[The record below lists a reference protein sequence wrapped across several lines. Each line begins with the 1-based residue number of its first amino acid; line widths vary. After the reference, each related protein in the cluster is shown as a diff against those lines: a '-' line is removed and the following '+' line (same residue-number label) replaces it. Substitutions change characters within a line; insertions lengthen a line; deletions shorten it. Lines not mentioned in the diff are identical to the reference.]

1 MGGRG
6 NWPVETLNPKQR
18 EAVLHTDGPLL
29 ILAGAGS
36 GKTRVIVHRIAYLVN
51 TCQVAPTAILAVT
64 FTNKAAGEMKERVG
78 RLLPGRHG
86 VAIGTFHAICLRV
99 LRAHIHHLGYKT
111 DFTIYDASDS
121 VALVKACMEALSVN
135 TDLYPPKML
144 AGRISSL
151 KNRLVSPDDYS
162 PPSFGPDAALKKI
175 YALYQERLRQL
186 HGLDFD
192 DLIGLTIS
200 LLSSQPTLLAHY
212 HERFSHIMIDEYQDT
227 NAAQYRLIQ
236 LLTSPARNLCV
247 VGDDDQ
253 SIYAFRGADVGNILE
268 FERDFPEAKVVVLDQ
283 NYRSTRSIL
292 TAAATVIGNNGRRRL
307 KELWTDNH
315 AGEPVSWEKV
325 PDEREE
331 GRRICRIIHDLKRT
345 ETRPLS
351 DFCVLYRTNAQSR
364 VLEEAL
370 RTAQIPYSIVGGLR
384 FYDRKEIKDLL
395 AYLRIIRR
403 ADDDLSLRRVINL
416 PARGIGETT
425 IERIE
430 ALATSRALSLWE
442 SIALLSA
449 PGADASQIPSQA
461 RSGVRTFHDTIVA
474 LHGYL
479 EHEKGLSELLRRLV
493 ELIAYAD
500 HLKKENIAE
509 TESRMENV
517 MEFIAAAEQFEQRFR
532 SETEGTCDLRQV
544 LSAFIDQAALV
555 SSSDDPAGQGI
566 TMMTL
571 HAAKGLEFPV
581 IFLVGME
588 EGLFPHSRA
597 LLDPKEMEEERRL
610 CYVGMTRARERL
622 FLMSADERK
631 LYGALHYNPPSRFLK
646 ECNGSFAHRPDRP
659 RTATIGLRAAS
670 PPAHS
675 PRPTPVSSDEGIAEF
690 PVGARVRHAHFG
702 LGRVKEYEG
711 AGEGLKVSVAFDI
724 GTKKLAVR
732 YAKLEAV

>member
-1 MGGRG
+1 MGR
-6 NWPVETLNPKQR
+6 VETLNPKQR
-18 EAVLHTDGPLL
+18 EAVLHVDGPLL

-36 GKTRVIVHRIAYLVN
+36 GKTRVIVHRIAYLVSV
-51 TCQVAPTAILAVT
+51 CQVSPASILAVT

-78 RLLPGRHG
+78 RLLPERHG
-86 VAIGTFHAICLRV
+86 VAIGTFHAICLRI

-111 DFTIYDASDS
+111 NFTVYDASDS
-121 VALVKACMEALSVN
+121 VALVKTCMESLSVN

-144 AGRISSL
+144 AGRISTL
-151 KNRLVSPDDYS
+151 KNRLVSPDDFS
-162 PPSFGPDAALKKI
+162 PPSFGPDAALKKV

-192 DLIGLTIS
+192 DLIGLTIA

-268 FERDFPEAKVVVLDQ
+268 FERDFPEAKVVVLNQ

-292 TAAATVIGNNGRRRL
+292 TVAAAVIGNNGRRRP
-307 KELWTDNH
+307 KELWTENH
-315 AGEPVSWEKV
+315 AGEAVSWEKV

-345 ETRPLS
+345 ETRALS

-364 VLEEAL
+364 VIEESL

-395 AYLRIIRR
+395 AYLRLVRR
-403 ADDDLSLRRVINL
+403 PDDDLSLRRVINL

-425 IERIE
+425 LDRIE
-430 ALATSRALSLWE
+430 ALAASHSLSLWE
-442 SIALLSA
+442 SIARLSA

-461 RSGVRTFHDTIVA
+461 RSGVRTFHGTIMA

-479 EHEKGLSELLRRLV
+479 EHEKALSELFRRLV
-493 ELIAYAD
+493 ESIAYAD
-500 HLKKENIAE
+500 HLKKENPAE
-509 TESRMENV
+509 AESRTENV
-517 MEFIAAAEQFEQRFR
+517 MEFISAAEQFEQRFR
-532 SETEGTCDLRQV
+532 SETVGACDLRQV
-544 LSAFIDQAALV
+544 LSAFLDQVALV

-597 LLDPKEMEEERRL
+597 LVDPKEMEEERRL

-631 LYGALHYNPPSRFLK
+631 LYGALHYNPPSRFLR
-646 ECNGSFAHRPDRP
+646 ECQGNLAHRPDRT
-659 RTATIGLRAAS
+659 RTASNGLHTA
-670 PPAHS
+670 PPARS
-675 PRPTPVSSDEGIAEF
+675 PRPTAVTAGEEGIDF

-702 LGRVKEYEG
+702 MGRVKEYEG
-711 AGEGLKVSVAFDI
+711 SGEGLKVSVAFDA
-724 GTKKLAVR
+724 GTKTLSVK
-732 YAKLEAV
+732 YAKLEKILDN